1 MEQHSRNY
9 QTNQEISGKRQRIL
23 LLGTEKKEN
32 EKLKALQK
40 LLEYISQS
48 PQYNT
53 EGRARPEEKM
63 FQRNLSK
70 NQAYL
75 EILLSYLNNPSE
87 EAIFRSNKI
96 KEEHETITLQNEE
109 VMLKNTKIFD

>member
-1 MEQHSRNY
+1 M
-9 QTNQEISGKRQRIL
+9 
-23 LLGTEKKEN
+23 GTEKKEN

-63 FQRNLSK
+63 FKRNLSK
-70 NQAYL
+70 N
-75 EILLSYLNNPSE
+75 
-87 EAIFRSNKI
+87 
-96 KEEHETITLQNEE
+96 
-109 VMLKNTKIFD
+109 